1 MFFHVIIVTWDLL
14 SCSLTLP
21 YPESPVQEA
30 HHFLEYVPIFWFW
43 PFGGHRTA
51 LMPWRQEAMTENCVF
66 WKRKSW

>member
-30 HHFLEYVPIFWFW
+30 HHFLEYVPYGYFLYHAVLWD
-43 PFGGHRTA
+43 PAVSYQPLPLG
-51 LMPWRQEAMTENCVF
+51 LLPPVLLL
-66 WKRKSW
+66 